1 MTSRYSK
8 GFSGSPGRQASLTT
22 IGREQTEPYEDVLAN
37 MMDQIVAHDKA
48 FRLGALLLDV
58 LKSLTGQLA
67 DMVIFPYHLLSGL
80 CRLRPSVVREGGSQA
95 G

>member
-8 GFSGSPGRQASLTT
+8 GFSASPRRQASLTT

-37 MMDQIVAHDKA
+37 MMDHVLDHDKA
-48 FRLGALLLDV
+48 FRLGALLLDA
-58 LKSLTGQLA
+58 LKPYKGQLI

-80 CRLRPSVVREGGSQA
+80 CRLRPSLVWEGGSQA